1 MSLEA
6 LIKDLTAALEAN
18 TAALIG
24 RTAGEKNKTAAKT
37 ETKPVIGAD
46 QKVIDSA
53 PLLNEK
59 KDAPPA
65 DKAVTFDDVKSPF
78 LALCTKNSAAA
89 VAILQK
95 HKAEADVTDPKTKA
109 VTGKRP
115 SLSAAKPEQFAA
127 ILADIQA
134 ALNG

>member
-1 MSLEA
+1 MSIEA

-59 KDAPPA
+59 KDAPPTT
-65 DKAVTFDDVKSPF
+65 VTFDDVKSPF
-78 LALCTKNSAAA
+78 LALCVKSSAAA
-89 VAILQK
+89 TAILQK
-95 HKAEADVTDPKTKA
+95 YKAEADVTDPKTKA

-127 ILADIQA
+127 ILADIQE
-134 ALNG
+134 ALK

>member
-1 MSLEA
+1 MPL
-6 LIKDLTAALEAN
+6 
-18 TAALIG
+18 
-24 RTAGEKNKTAAKT
+24 
-37 ETKPVIGAD
+37 
-46 QKVIDSA
+46 A

-65 DKAVTFDDVKSPF
+65 APTTVTFDDVKSPF
-78 LALCTKNSAAA
+78 LALCTKNSTAA

-115 SLSAAKPEQFAA
+115 ALSAAKPEQFAA